1 MRHVGSASQLHG
13 DGGWFLFNKFQIPP
27 LNETCIKNGNNRC
40 VPPHFIRSTFHRLNE
55 IGWQQHLRWVNLK
68 CAHYRHQAKLNERS
82 AKKNHLNR
90 NDIECW
96 PQSYIKSSYLLCAFV
111 RVCTRAR
118 VCMWG
123 VILSQFFLGYDV
135 VCRSMVKTSPQ
146 PPKKQSKLKH
156 VIAIMSKPTIKGHSR
171 LFYS

>member
-40 VPPHFIRSTFHRLNE
+40 VPPHFIWSTFHRLND
-55 IGWQQHLRWVNLK
+55 IGWQQHLRWVNVK
-68 CAHYRHQAKLNERS
+68 CAHYRYQAILNARR
-82 AKKNHLNR
+82 KKNHLNR
-90 NDIECW
+90 KWYWMLTTELHK
-96 PQSYIKSSYLLCAFV
+96 IKLSKAIFCV
-111 RVCTRAR
+111 RSCTRAR

-123 VILSQFFLGYDV
+123 VIPSKFFLGCDV

-146 PPKKQSKLKH
+146 PLKKQSKLKH